1 MGQAPSYV
9 ARANW
14 YRVLRLRTS
23 LFSCDE
29 NNNRLAW
36 AQAEGHVVVPV
47 GVVPLYYRSHL
58 PMIGGVHH
66 KTTRAVASQRCR
78 DGVCKQVESAM
89 GLRGRAVHQVLSLSL
104 LSLSLLLLSLFFSL
118 SFEVSF
124 RNMLFKT
131 TESEKKLQIN
141 NQQST
146 LN

>member
-1 MGQAPSYV
+1 MGSYV

-14 YRVLRLRTS
+14 YRALRLRTS
-23 LFSCDE
+23 VLSCDE

-124 RNMLFKT
+124 RNMLFNT

>member
-23 LFSCDE
+23 LLSCDE

-58 PMIGGVHH
+58 PMIGGVYH

-89 GLRGRAVHQVLSLSL
+89 GLRGRAVHQV

>member
-23 LFSCDE
+23 LLSCDE

-104 LSLSLLLLSLFFSL
+104 LLSLFFSL

>member
-1 MGQAPSYV
+1 MGSYV

-23 LFSCDE
+23 LLSCDE

-104 LSLSLLLLSLFFSL
+104 LLLSLFFSL

>member
-1 MGQAPSYV
+1 MGSYV

-23 LFSCDE
+23 LLSCDE

-58 PMIGGVHH
+58 PMIGGVYH

-104 LSLSLLLLSLFFSL
+104 LLSLFFSL

>member
-1 MGQAPSYV
+1 MGSYV

-23 LFSCDE
+23 LLSCDE

-104 LSLSLLLLSLFFSL
+104 LSLSLFFSL
-118 SFEVSF
+118 SSSLSPLKF
-124 RNMLFKT
+124 LFAICYSKQLKARKSCKST
-131 TESEKKLQIN
+131 IN
-141 NQQST
+141 NQHST
-146 LN
+146 DEN

>member
-1 MGQAPSYV
+1 MGSYV

-23 LFSCDE
+23 LLSCDE

-58 PMIGGVHH
+58 PMIGGVYH

-104 LSLSLLLLSLFFSL
+104 LLSLFFSL

-131 TESEKKLQIN
+131 TESEKKAA

-146 LN
+146 INTQLTKTDEEK

>member
-1 MGQAPSYV
+1 MGSYV

-23 LFSCDE
+23 LLSCDE

-58 PMIGGVHH
+58 PMIGGVYH

-89 GLRGRAVHQVLSLSL
+89 GLRGRAVHQV

>member
-1 MGQAPSYV
+1 MGSYV

-23 LFSCDE
+23 LLSCDE

-47 GVVPLYYRSHL
+47 GVVPLYYCSHL

-104 LSLSLLLLSLFFSL
+104 LLLSLFFSL